1 MVPVLTSDAD
11 PDGALQALKAEFR
24 KKDKS
29 KGFGQVDAA
38 AAAAQEAADL
48 APITQEDK
56 RWQLTAYDV
65 PEWSAWLSA
74 QKQSKGLDTGGV
86 FVQVRRPAAMC
97 ELQCTGVIGRTSC
110 GLSQP
115 DVSRDMQTGRGLAVS
130 RYCGQG
136 CVETSGCVQIQLDGS
151 VKSSGQGIP
160 SFPAIIKEFPRLD
173 DFRTQFVDGVGPAE
187 E

>member
-1 MVPVLTSDAD
+1 MPVLTSDAD

-29 KGFGQVDAA
+29 KGFGKVDAA

-86 FVQVRRPAAMC
+86 FVQVRASTCDVQIAVASSAGHF
-97 ELQCTGVIGRTSC
+97 LC
-110 GLSQP
+110 GFSHP
-115 DVSRDMQTGRGLAVS
+115 DVSREDMQTGRGLAVS
-130 RYCGQG
+130 GYCAQG
-136 CVETSGCVQIQLDGS
+136 CLHMSGCVQIQLDGS